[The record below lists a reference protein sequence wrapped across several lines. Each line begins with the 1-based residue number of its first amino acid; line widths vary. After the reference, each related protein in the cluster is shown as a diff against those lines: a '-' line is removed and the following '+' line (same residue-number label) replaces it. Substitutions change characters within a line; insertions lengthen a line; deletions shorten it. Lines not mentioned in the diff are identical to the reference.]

1 MPNTHP
7 LKRTELTEALNNVPV
22 KPSIVATNGGGSAGI
37 TAQLRREILD
47 GGYGYSER
55 LPAERALALQFGASR
70 GTVREALRRLEEMNL
85 VSRRVGS
92 GTFVRY
98 RGHADDED
106 IAQLTSP
113 LELIDVRLVV
123 EPQMARLAVMNANA
137 QDLQRMLEALT
148 VVERA
153 QDNVED
159 FSRGDET
166 FHLALAESSRN
177 PLLLWL
183 YRHINE
189 VRRHTQWNARK
200 DKILTATR
208 IAEYNQQHRE
218 LYTAIAS
225 RDIEHAVR
233 AITGHLEKARGD
245 LMGVEKE

>member
-1 MPNTHP
+1 MAMTNTTQLSVPSNDNHP
-7 LKRTELTEALNNVPV
+7 
-22 KPSIVATNGGGSAGI
+22 KPANITNGHRGAAGI
-37 TAQLRREILD
+37 TAELRHAILE
-47 GGYGYSER
+47 GGYVYSER
-55 LPAERALALQFGASR
+55 LPAERELAVQFGASR
-70 GTVREALRRLEEMNL
+70 GTIREALRRLEEMSL

-98 RGHADDED
+98 RGHADHED
-106 IAQLTSP
+106 IAQITSP

-123 EPQMARLAVMNANA
+123 EPQMARLAVINANA
-137 QDLQRMLEALT
+137 QDLQRMLEALNF
-148 VVERA
+148 VERVK
-153 QDNVED
+153 DNVED
-159 FSRGDET
+159 FSRGDEA

-189 VRRHTQWNARK
+189 VRRHTQWDARK
-200 DKILTATR
+200 DKILTPQR

-245 LMGVEKE
+245 LLGIE